1 MGVVT
6 LRGYVQ
12 HTTER
17 VDIDTALVANAE
29 LLWTLG
35 TTPNRSAIILKM
47 VVFNATGGNDILHV
61 GDTGVGIA
69 FVERFPDLYLAN
81 GLNLFIADVNM
92 PEYEF
97 FNDIYVYADTVLAND
112 IQVIATVAEIF

>member
-1 MGVVT
+1 MGVMT

-47 VVFNATGGNDILHV
+47 VVFNDTGGNDIMHV
-61 GDTGVGIA
+61 GDTGVGAA
-69 FVERFPDLYLAN
+69 FNERFPDLYLAN
-81 GLNLFIADVNM
+81 GLNLFIAGDNM

-97 FNDIYVYADTVLAND
+97 FADIYVYADLVIAND